1 MKEQKKIHIIKKE
14 HSTAKKELLESKSMT
29 AEIKFS
35 EKLQAKVEEISK
47 KVEHKPIKR

>member
-14 HSTAKKELLESKSMT
+14 HSTAKKELLESKT

-35 EKLQAKVEEISK
+35 EELQAKVEEISK
-47 KVEHKPIKR
+47 KVEHKHIKR

>member
-1 MKEQKKIHIIKKE
+1 MKEQKKINIIKKE
-14 HSTAKKELLESKSMT
+14 HSTAKKELLESKSMK

-35 EKLQAKVEEISK
+35 EELQAKVEEISK